1 MDVFFL
7 IYNHINNIYICIYI
21 YMDDISIYMDVSTS
35 NIWCIYIYIPSFHGS
50 FDSFEWG
57 FHDDSPMM
65 HEKTTNKITLW

>member
-1 MDVFFL
+1 M
-7 IYNHINNIYICIYI
+7 IYQYIWMFQPAIYG
-21 YMDDISIYMDVSTS
+21 V
-35 NIWCIYIYIPSFHGS
+35 YIYIPSFHGS